1 MANEQ
6 IKAIATRV
14 VEAINQRNLDWLDE
28 LIAEDAHDHAVP
40 PDLPPTREATKIYIS
55 QLLAAFPDF
64 RYTIE
69 ITISEKD
76 KVMQRLRAKGTMKG
90 DFMGLHATGKK
101 ASWTESHISRFARGK
116 LVEHWAYIDQADFL
130 QQLGLS
136 TGQD

>member
-28 LIAEDAHDHAVP
+28 LIAEDAQDHAMP
-40 PDLPPTREATKIYIS
+40 LDLPPTREATKAYLN
-55 QLLAAFPDF
+55 QLLSAFPDF

-69 ITISEKD
+69 FTVSEKD
-76 KVMQRLRAKGTMKG
+76 KVMQRLRARGTMKG
-90 DFMGLHATGKK
+90 DMWGFHATGKI
-101 ASWTESHISRFARGK
+101 ALWSESHISRFAGGK
-116 LVEHWAYIDQADFL
+116 LVEHWAYRDQADIM

-136 TGQD
+136 PEQE